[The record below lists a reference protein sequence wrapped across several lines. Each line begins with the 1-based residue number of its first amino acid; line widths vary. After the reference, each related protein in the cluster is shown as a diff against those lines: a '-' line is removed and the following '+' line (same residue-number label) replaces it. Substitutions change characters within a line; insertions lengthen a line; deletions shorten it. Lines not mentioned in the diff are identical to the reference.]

1 MDKMKNVKQ
10 AILLYGKEKSLSRRH
25 PWLFS
30 GALKT
35 VENGVQEGDVV
46 RVLSSDGE
54 FLCLGL
60 WQSGSIAVKILSFDD
75 IEINYDFILERVQK
89 AVELRRL
96 CGLFED
102 KETTIFRLVNGEGD
116 FLPSLIADYYDGLLV
131 VQFHSVGMWRLKEE
145 IVKAFRQVLQSACKA
160 VFSKS
165 SSTLPKQGGLSAK
178 DEFLFGNLPEDWFA
192 KENGLTYRIDY
203 ALGQKTGFFI
213 DQRENRRLVGEYAKG
228 RKVLNAFAYTG
239 GFSLSALKGGAKE
252 LVSLDISARAV
263 EICEKNAEMNF
274 PQNGIHR
281 GEVAD
286 VLDYLDSLEKGRFDL
301 IILDPPAFAKH
312 QRNLQ
317 QALKGY
323 RAINQKAM
331 EKIAGGGLLF
341 TFSCSQAVGKD
352 DFATMLF
359 SCAALSG
366 RKVRI
371 IKQLAAGA
379 DHPQSIF
386 HPEGC
391 YLKGTLLYV
400 E

>member
-1 MDKMKNVKQ
+1 MNVKQ
-10 AILLYGKEKSLSRRH
+10 AILLDGKEKSLSRRH

-30 GALKT
+30 GALKR
-35 VENGVQEGDVV
+35 VEKGVQEGDVV
-46 RVLSSDGE
+46 RVFSNNGD
-54 FLCLGL
+54 FLCVGL
-60 WQSGSIAVKILSFDD
+60 WQSGSIAIKILSFEDV
-75 IEINYDFILERVQK
+75 EINHGFMVERVRK

-96 CGLFED
+96 CGLFD
-102 KETTIFRLVNGEGD
+102 DGDTTIFRLVNGEGD
-116 FLPSLIADYYDGLLV
+116 FLPSLIADYYEGLV
-131 VQFHSVGMWRLKEE
+131 VLQFHSVGMWRLKEE
-145 IVKAFRQVLQSACKA
+145 IVGAFKEVLQSDCKA

-165 SSTLPKQGGLSAK
+165 SSTLPKQSGISAK
-178 DEFLFGNLPEDWFA
+178 DEFLFGSLPEDWFA

-203 ALGQKTGFFI
+203 AMGQKTGFFI

-228 RKVLNAFAYTG
+228 KRVLNAFAYTG
-239 GFSLSALKGGAKE
+239 GFSLSALKGMAKE
-252 LVSLDISARAV
+252 VVSLDISARAV

-274 PQNGIHR
+274 PQSNVHR

-286 VLDYLDSLEKGRFDL
+286 VLDYLDTLEKGRFDL

-331 EKIAGGGLLF
+331 EKIASGGLLF
-341 TFSCSQAVGKD
+341 TFSCSQAVSKD

-371 IKQLAAGA
+371 IKQLAAGC

-386 HPEGC
+386 HPEGG

>member
-1 MDKMKNVKQ
+1 MNAKQ
-10 AILLYGKEKSLSRRH
+10 AILLDGKEKSLSRRH

-30 GALKT
+30 GALKS
-35 VENGVQEGDVV
+35 VEKGVQEGDVV
-46 RVLSSDGE
+46 RVLSNKGD
-54 FLCLGL
+54 FLCVGL
-60 WQSGSIAVKILSFDD
+60 WQSGSIAIKILSFEDV
-75 IEINYDFILERVQK
+75 EINYGFMVERVRK

-96 CGLFED
+96 CGLFD
-102 KETTIFRLVNGEGD
+102 DGDTTIFRLVNGEGD
-116 FLPSLIADYYDGLLV
+116 FLPSLIADYYEGLV
-131 VQFHSVGMWRLKEE
+131 VLQFHSVGMWRLKEE
-145 IVKAFRQVLQSACKA
+145 IVGAFKEVLQSDCKA

-165 SSTLPKQGGLSAK
+165 SSTLPKQSGISAK
-178 DEFLFGNLPEDWFA
+178 DEFLFGSLPEDWFA

-203 ALGQKTGFFI
+203 AMGQKTGFFI

-228 RKVLNAFAYTG
+228 KRVLNAFAYTG
-239 GFSLSALKGGAKE
+239 GFSLSALKGMAKE
-252 LVSLDISARAV
+252 VVSLDISARAV

-274 PQNGIHR
+274 PQSNVHR

-286 VLDYLDSLEKGRFDL
+286 VLDYLETLEKGRFDL

-341 TFSCSQAVGKD
+341 TFSCSQAVSKD
-352 DFATMLF
+352 DFSTMLF

-371 IKQLAAGA
+371 IKQLAAGC

-386 HPEGC
+386 HPEGG

>member
-1 MDKMKNVKQ
+1 MNVKQ
-10 AILLYGKEKSLSRRH
+10 AILLDGKEKSLSRRH

-30 GALKT
+30 GALKS
-35 VENGVQEGDVV
+35 VEKGVQEGDVV
-46 RVLSSDGE
+46 RVFSNKGD
-54 FLCLGL
+54 FLCVGL
-60 WQSGSIAVKILSFDD
+60 WQSGSIAIKILSFEDV
-75 IEINYDFILERVQK
+75 EINYDFMVQRVRK
-89 AVELRRL
+89 AVELRCL
-96 CGLFED
+96 CGLFD
-102 KETTIFRLVNGEGD
+102 DGDTTIFRLVNGEGD
-116 FLPSLIADYYDGLLV
+116 FLPSLIADYYEGLV
-131 VQFHSVGMWRLKEE
+131 VLQFHSVGMWRLREE
-145 IVKAFRQVLQSACKA
+145 IVGAFKEVLQSDCKA

-165 SSTLPKQGGLSAK
+165 SSTLPKQSGISAK
-178 DEFLFGNLPEDWFA
+178 DEFLFGSLPEDWFA

-203 ALGQKTGFFI
+203 AMGQKTGFFI

-228 RKVLNAFAYTG
+228 KRVLNAFAYTG
-239 GFSLSALKGGAKE
+239 GFSLSALKGMAKE
-252 LVSLDISARAV
+252 VVSLDISARAV

-274 PQNGIHR
+274 PQSNVHR

-286 VLDYLDSLEKGRFDL
+286 VLDYLDTLEKGRFDL

-331 EKIAGGGLLF
+331 EKIASGGLLF
-341 TFSCSQAVGKD
+341 TFSCSQAVSKD

-371 IKQLAAGA
+371 IKQLAAGC

-386 HPEGC
+386 HPEGG

>member
-1 MDKMKNVKQ
+1 MNAKQ
-10 AILLYGKEKSLSRRH
+10 AILLDGKEKSLSRRH

-30 GALKT
+30 GALKS
-35 VENGVQEGDVV
+35 VEKGVQEGDVV
-46 RVLSSDGE
+46 RVFSNKGD
-54 FLCLGL
+54 FLCVGL
-60 WQSGSIAVKILSFDD
+60 WQSGSIAIKILSFEDV
-75 IEINYDFILERVQK
+75 EINYGFMVERVRK

-96 CGLFED
+96 CGLFD
-102 KETTIFRLVNGEGD
+102 DGDTTIFRLVNGEGD
-116 FLPSLIADYYDGLLV
+116 FLPSLIADYYEGLV
-131 VQFHSVGMWRLKEE
+131 VLQFHSVGMWRLKEE
-145 IVKAFRQVLQSACKA
+145 IVGAFKEVLQSDCKA

-165 SSTLPKQGGLSAK
+165 SSTLPKQSGISAK
-178 DEFLFGNLPEDWFA
+178 DEFLFGSLPEDWFA

-203 ALGQKTGFFI
+203 AMGQKTGFFI

-228 RKVLNAFAYTG
+228 KRVLNAFAYTG
-239 GFSLSALKGGAKE
+239 GFSLSALKGMAKE
-252 LVSLDISARAV
+252 VVSLDISARAV

-274 PQNGIHR
+274 SQSNVHR

-286 VLDYLDSLEKGRFDL
+286 VLDYLDTLEKGRFDL

-341 TFSCSQAVGKD
+341 TFSCSQAVSKD
-352 DFATMLF
+352 DFSTMLF

-371 IKQLAAGA
+371 IKQLAAGC

-386 HPEGC
+386 HPEGG

>member
-1 MDKMKNVKQ
+1 MNVKQ
-10 AILLYGKEKSLSRRH
+10 AILLDGKEKSLSRRH

-30 GALKT
+30 GALKS
-35 VENGVQEGDVV
+35 VEKGVQEGDMV
-46 RVLSSDGE
+46 RVLSNKGD
-54 FLCLGL
+54 FLCVGL
-60 WQSGSIAVKILSFDD
+60 WQSGSIAIKILSFEDV
-75 IEINYDFILERVQK
+75 EVNYGFMVERVRK

-96 CGLFED
+96 CGLFD
-102 KETTIFRLVNGEGD
+102 DGDTTIFRLVNGEGD
-116 FLPSLIADYYDGLLV
+116 FLPSLIADYYEGLV
-131 VQFHSVGMWRLKEE
+131 VLQFHSVGMWRLKEE
-145 IVKAFRQVLQSACKA
+145 IVGAFKEVLQSDCKA

-165 SSTLPKQGGLSAK
+165 SSTLPKQSGISAK
-178 DEFLFGNLPEDWFA
+178 DEFLFGSLPEDWFA

-203 ALGQKTGFFI
+203 AMGQKTGFFI

-228 RKVLNAFAYTG
+228 KRVLNAFAYTG
-239 GFSLSALKGGAKE
+239 GFSLSALKGMAKE
-252 LVSLDISARAV
+252 VVSLDISARAV

-274 PQNGIHR
+274 PQSNVHR

-286 VLDYLDSLEKGRFDL
+286 VLDYLDTLEKGRFDL

-331 EKIAGGGLLF
+331 EKIASGGLLF
-341 TFSCSQAVGKD
+341 TFSCSQAVSKD

-366 RKVRI
+366 RKVHI
-371 IKQLAAGA
+371 IKQLAAGC

-386 HPEGC
+386 HPEGG

>member
-1 MDKMKNVKQ
+1 MDNMNAKQ
-10 AILLYGKEKSLSRRH
+10 AILLDGKEKSLSRRH

-30 GALKT
+30 GALKS
-35 VENGVQEGDVV
+35 VEKGVQEGDVV
-46 RVLSSDGE
+46 RVLSNKGD
-54 FLCLGL
+54 FLCVGL
-60 WQSGSIAVKILSFDD
+60 WQSGSIAIKILSFEDV
-75 IEINYDFILERVQK
+75 EINYGFMVERVRK

-96 CGLFED
+96 CGLFD
-102 KETTIFRLVNGEGD
+102 DGDTTIFRLVNGEGD
-116 FLPSLIADYYDGLLV
+116 FLPSLIADYYEGLV
-131 VQFHSVGMWRLKEE
+131 VLQFHSVGMWRLREE
-145 IVKAFRQVLQSACKA
+145 IVGAFKEVLQSDCKA

-165 SSTLPKQGGLSAK
+165 SSTLPKQSGISAK
-178 DEFLFGNLPEDWFA
+178 DEFLFGSLPEDWFA

-203 ALGQKTGFFI
+203 AMGQKTGFFI

-228 RKVLNAFAYTG
+228 KRVLNAFAYTG
-239 GFSLSALKGGAKE
+239 GFSLSALKGMAKE
-252 LVSLDISARAV
+252 VVSLDISARAV

-274 PQNGIHR
+274 PQSNVHR

-286 VLDYLDSLEKGRFDL
+286 VLDYLETLEKGRFDL

-331 EKIAGGGLLF
+331 EKIASGGLLF
-341 TFSCSQAVGKD
+341 TFSCSQAVSKD
-352 DFATMLF
+352 DFSTMLF

-371 IKQLAAGA
+371 IKQLAAGC

-386 HPEGC
+386 HPEGG

>member
-1 MDKMKNVKQ
+1 MNAKQ
-10 AILLYGKEKSLSRRH
+10 AILLDGKEKSLSRRH

-30 GALKT
+30 GALKS
-35 VENGVQEGDVV
+35 VEKGVQEGDVV
-46 RVLSSDGE
+46 RVLSNKGD
-54 FLCLGL
+54 FLCVGL
-60 WQSGSIAVKILSFDD
+60 WQSGSIAIKILSFEDV
-75 IEINYDFILERVQK
+75 EINYGFMVERVRK

-96 CGLFED
+96 CGLFD
-102 KETTIFRLVNGEGD
+102 DGDTTIFRLVNGEGD
-116 FLPSLIADYYDGLLV
+116 FLPSLIADYYEGLV
-131 VQFHSVGMWRLKEE
+131 VLQFHSVGMWRLKEE
-145 IVKAFRQVLQSACKA
+145 IVGAFKEVLQSDCKA

-165 SSTLPKQGGLSAK
+165 SSTLPKQSGISAK
-178 DEFLFGNLPEDWFA
+178 DEFLFGSLPEDWFA

-203 ALGQKTGFFI
+203 AMGQKTGFFI

-228 RKVLNAFAYTG
+228 KRVLNAFAYTG
-239 GFSLSALKGGAKE
+239 GFSLSALKGMAKE
-252 LVSLDISARAV
+252 VVSLDISARAV
-263 EICEKNAEMNF
+263 EICKKNAEMNF
-274 PQNGIHR
+274 PQSNVHR

-286 VLDYLDSLEKGRFDL
+286 VLDYLETLEKGRFDL

-341 TFSCSQAVGKD
+341 TFSCSQAVSKD

-371 IKQLAAGA
+371 IKQLAAGC

-386 HPEGC
+386 HPEGG

>member
-1 MDKMKNVKQ
+1 MNAKQ
-10 AILLYGKEKSLSRRH
+10 AILLDGKEKSLSRRH

-30 GALKT
+30 GALKS
-35 VENGVQEGDVV
+35 VEKGVQEGDVV
-46 RVLSSDGE
+46 RVFSNKGD
-54 FLCLGL
+54 FLCVGL
-60 WQSGSIAVKILSFDD
+60 WQSGSIAIKILSFEDV
-75 IEINYDFILERVQK
+75 EINYGFMVERVRK

-96 CGLFED
+96 CGLFD
-102 KETTIFRLVNGEGD
+102 DGDTTIFRLVNGEGD
-116 FLPSLIADYYDGLLV
+116 FLPSLIADYYEGLV
-131 VQFHSVGMWRLKEE
+131 VLQFHSVGMWRLKEE
-145 IVKAFRQVLQSACKA
+145 IVGTFKEVLQSDCKA

-165 SSTLPKQGGLSAK
+165 SSTLSKQSGISAK
-178 DEFLFGNLPEDWFA
+178 DEFLFGSLPEDWFA

-203 ALGQKTGFFI
+203 AMGQKTGFFI

-228 RKVLNAFAYTG
+228 KRVLNAFAYTG
-239 GFSLSALKGGAKE
+239 GFSLSAIKGMAKE
-252 LVSLDISARAV
+252 VVSLDISARAV

-274 PQNGIHR
+274 PQSNVHR

-286 VLDYLDSLEKGRFDL
+286 VLDYLETLEKGRFDL

-331 EKIAGGGLLF
+331 EKIASGGLLF
-341 TFSCSQAVGKD
+341 TFSCSQAVSKD

-371 IKQLAAGA
+371 IKQLAAGC

-386 HPEGC
+386 HPEGG

>member
-1 MDKMKNVKQ
+1 MDKMNVKQ
-10 AILLYGKEKSLSRRH
+10 AILLDGKEKSLSRRH

-30 GALKT
+30 GALKS
-35 VENGVQEGDVV
+35 VEKGVQEGDVV
-46 RVLSSDGE
+46 RVFSNKGD
-54 FLCLGL
+54 FLCVGL
-60 WQSGSIAVKILSFDD
+60 WQSGSIAIKILSFEDL
-75 IEINYDFILERVQK
+75 EINYGFMVERVRK

-96 CGLFED
+96 CGLFD
-102 KETTIFRLVNGEGD
+102 DGDTTIFRLVNGEGD
-116 FLPSLIADYYDGLLV
+116 FLPSLIADYYEGLV
-131 VQFHSVGMWRLKEE
+131 VLQFHSVGMWRLKEE
-145 IVKAFRQVLQSACKA
+145 IVGAFKEVLQSDCKA

-165 SSTLPKQGGLSAK
+165 SSTLPKQSGISAK
-178 DEFLFGNLPEDWFA
+178 DEFLFGSLPEDWFA

-203 ALGQKTGFFI
+203 AMGQKTGFFI

-228 RKVLNAFAYTG
+228 KRVLNAFAYTG
-239 GFSLSALKGGAKE
+239 GFSLSALKGMAKE
-252 LVSLDISARAV
+252 VVSLDISARAV

-274 PQNGIHR
+274 PQSNVHR

-286 VLDYLDSLEKGRFDL
+286 VLDYLDTLEKGRFDL

-331 EKIAGGGLLF
+331 EKIASGGLLF
-341 TFSCSQAVGKD
+341 TFSCSQAVSKD

-371 IKQLAAGA
+371 IKQLAAGC

-386 HPEGC
+386 HPEGG

>member
-1 MDKMKNVKQ
+1 MNVKQ
-10 AILLYGKEKSLSRRH
+10 AILLDGKEKSLSRRH

-30 GALKT
+30 GALKS
-35 VENGVQEGDVV
+35 VEKGVQEGDMV
-46 RVLSSDGE
+46 RVFSNKGD
-54 FLCLGL
+54 FLCVGL
-60 WQSGSIAVKILSFDD
+60 WQSGSIAIKILSFEDV
-75 IEINYDFILERVQK
+75 EVNYGFMVERVRK
-89 AVELRRL
+89 AVELRHL
-96 CGLFED
+96 CGLFD
-102 KETTIFRLVNGEGD
+102 DGDTTIFRLVNGEGD
-116 FLPSLIADYYDGLLV
+116 FLPSLIADYYEGLV
-131 VQFHSVGMWRLKEE
+131 VLQFHSVGMWRLREE
-145 IVKAFRQVLQSACKA
+145 IVGAFKEVLQSDCKA

-165 SSTLPKQGGLSAK
+165 SSTLPKQSGISAK
-178 DEFLFGNLPEDWFA
+178 DEFLFGSLPEDWFA

-203 ALGQKTGFFI
+203 AMGQKTGFFI

-228 RKVLNAFAYTG
+228 KRVLNAFAYTG
-239 GFSLSALKGGAKE
+239 GFSLSALKGMAKE
-252 LVSLDISARAV
+252 VVSLDISARAV

-274 PQNGIHR
+274 PQSNVHR

-286 VLDYLDSLEKGRFDL
+286 VLDYLDTLEKGRFDL

-341 TFSCSQAVGKD
+341 TFSCSQAVSKD

-371 IKQLAAGA
+371 IKQLAAGC

-386 HPEGC
+386 HPEGG

>member
-1 MDKMKNVKQ
+1 MNVKQ
-10 AILLYGKEKSLSRRH
+10 AILLDGKEKSLSRRH

-30 GALKT
+30 GALKS
-35 VENGVQEGDVV
+35 VEKGVQEGDMV
-46 RVLSSDGE
+46 RVFSNKGD
-54 FLCLGL
+54 FLCVGL
-60 WQSGSIAVKILSFDD
+60 WQSGSIAIKILSFEDV
-75 IEINYDFILERVQK
+75 EVNYGFMVERVRK

-96 CGLFED
+96 CGLFD
-102 KETTIFRLVNGEGD
+102 DGDTTIFRLVNGEGD
-116 FLPSLIADYYDGLLV
+116 FLPSLIADYYEELV
-131 VQFHSVGMWRLKEE
+131 VLQFHSVGMWRLKEE
-145 IVKAFRQVLQSACKA
+145 IVGAFKEVLQSDCKA

-165 SSTLPKQGGLSAK
+165 SSTLPKQSGISAK
-178 DEFLFGNLPEDWFA
+178 DEFLFGSLPEDWFA

-203 ALGQKTGFFI
+203 AMGQKTGFFI

-228 RKVLNAFAYTG
+228 KRVLNAFAYTG
-239 GFSLSALKGGAKE
+239 GFSLSALKGMAKE
-252 LVSLDISARAV
+252 VVSLDISARAV

-274 PQNGIHR
+274 PQSNVHR

-286 VLDYLDSLEKGRFDL
+286 VLGYLETLEKGRFDL

-331 EKIAGGGLLF
+331 EKIASGGLLF
-341 TFSCSQAVGKD
+341 TFSCSQAVSKD

-371 IKQLAAGA
+371 IKQLAAGC

-386 HPEGC
+386 HPEGG

>member
-1 MDKMKNVKQ
+1 MDKMNVKQ
-10 AILLYGKEKSLSRRH
+10 AILLDGKEKSLSRRH

-30 GALKT
+30 GALKS
-35 VENGVQEGDVV
+35 VEKGVQEGDVV
-46 RVLSSDGE
+46 RVFSNKGD
-54 FLCLGL
+54 FLCVGL
-60 WQSGSIAVKILSFDD
+60 WQSGSIAIKILSFEDV
-75 IEINYDFILERVQK
+75 EINYGFMVERVRK

-96 CGLFED
+96 CGLFD
-102 KETTIFRLVNGEGD
+102 DGDTTIFRLVNGEGD
-116 FLPSLIADYYDGLLV
+116 FLPSLIADYYEGLV
-131 VQFHSVGMWRLKEE
+131 VLQFHSVGMWRLREE
-145 IVKAFRQVLQSACKA
+145 IVGAFKEVLQSDCKA

-165 SSTLPKQGGLSAK
+165 SSTLPKQSGISAK
-178 DEFLFGNLPEDWFA
+178 DEFLFGSLPEDWFA

-203 ALGQKTGFFI
+203 AMGQKTGFFI

-228 RKVLNAFAYTG
+228 KRVLNAFAYTG
-239 GFSLSALKGGAKE
+239 GFSLSALKGMAKE
-252 LVSLDISARAV
+252 VVSLDISARAV

-274 PQNGIHR
+274 PQSNVHR

-286 VLDYLDSLEKGRFDL
+286 VLDYLDTLEKGRFDL

-331 EKIAGGGLLF
+331 EKIASGGLLF
-341 TFSCSQAVGKD
+341 TFSCSQAVSKD

-371 IKQLAAGA
+371 IKQLAAGC

-386 HPEGC
+386 HPEGG

>member
-1 MDKMKNVKQ
+1 MNVKQ
-10 AILLYGKEKSLSRRH
+10 AILLDGKEKSLSRRH

-30 GALKT
+30 GALKS
-35 VENGVQEGDVV
+35 VEKGVQEGDVV
-46 RVLSSDGE
+46 RVFSNKGD
-54 FLCLGL
+54 FLCVGL
-60 WQSGSIAVKILSFDD
+60 WQSGSIAIKILSFEDV
-75 IEINYDFILERVQK
+75 EVNYGFMVERVRK

-96 CGLFED
+96 CGLFD
-102 KETTIFRLVNGEGD
+102 DGDTTIFRLVNGEGD
-116 FLPSLIADYYDGLLV
+116 FLPSLIADFYEGLV
-131 VQFHSVGMWRLKEE
+131 VLQFHSVGMWRLREE
-145 IVKAFRQVLQSACKA
+145 IVGAFKEVLQSDCKA

-165 SSTLPKQGGLSAK
+165 SSTLPKQSGISAK
-178 DEFLFGNLPEDWFA
+178 DEFLFCSLPEDWFA

-203 ALGQKTGFFI
+203 AMGQKTGFFI

-228 RKVLNAFAYTG
+228 KRVLNAFAYTG
-239 GFSLSALKGGAKE
+239 GFSLSALKGMAKE
-252 LVSLDISARAV
+252 VVSLDISARAV

-274 PQNGIHR
+274 PQSNVHR

-286 VLDYLDSLEKGRFDL
+286 VLDYLDTLEKGRFDL

-341 TFSCSQAVGKD
+341 TFSCSQAVSKD

-371 IKQLAAGA
+371 IKQLAAGC

-386 HPEGC
+386 HPEGD

>member
-1 MDKMKNVKQ
+1 MNAKQ
-10 AILLYGKEKSLSRRH
+10 AILLDGKEKSLSRRH

-30 GALKT
+30 GALKS
-35 VENGVQEGDVV
+35 VEKGVQEGDVV
-46 RVLSSDGE
+46 RVLSNKGD
-54 FLCLGL
+54 FLCVGL
-60 WQSGSIAVKILSFDD
+60 WQSGSIAIKILSFEDV
-75 IEINYDFILERVQK
+75 EINYGFMVERVRK

-96 CGLFED
+96 CRLFD
-102 KETTIFRLVNGEGD
+102 DGDTTIFRLVNGEGD
-116 FLPSLIADYYDGLLV
+116 FLPSLIADYYEGLV
-131 VQFHSVGMWRLKEE
+131 VLQFHSVGMWRLKEE
-145 IVKAFRQVLQSACKA
+145 IVGAFKEVLQSDCKA

-165 SSTLPKQGGLSAK
+165 SSTLPKQSGISAK
-178 DEFLFGNLPEDWFA
+178 DEFLFGSLPEDWFA

-203 ALGQKTGFFI
+203 AMGQKTGFFI

-228 RKVLNAFAYTG
+228 KRVLNAFAYTG
-239 GFSLSALKGGAKE
+239 GFSLSALKGMAKE
-252 LVSLDISARAV
+252 VVSLDISARAV

-274 PQNGIHR
+274 PQSNVHR

-286 VLDYLDSLEKGRFDL
+286 VLDYLETLEKGRFDL

-331 EKIAGGGLLF
+331 EKIASGGLLF
-341 TFSCSQAVGKD
+341 TFSCSQAVSKD

-371 IKQLAAGA
+371 IKQLAAGC

-386 HPEGC
+386 HPEGG

>member
-1 MDKMKNVKQ
+1 MNAKQ
-10 AILLYGKEKSLSRRH
+10 AILLDGKEKSLSRRH

-30 GALKT
+30 GALKS
-35 VENGVQEGDVV
+35 VEKGVQEGDVV
-46 RVLSSDGE
+46 RVLSNKGD
-54 FLCLGL
+54 FLCVGL
-60 WQSGSIAVKILSFDD
+60 WQSGSIAIKILSFEDV
-75 IEINYDFILERVQK
+75 EINYGFMVERVRK
-89 AVELRRL
+89 AAELRRL
-96 CGLFED
+96 CGLFD
-102 KETTIFRLVNGEGD
+102 DGDTTIFRLVNGEGD
-116 FLPSLIADYYDGLLV
+116 FLPSLIADYYEGLV
-131 VQFHSVGMWRLKEE
+131 VLQFHSVGMWRLKEE
-145 IVKAFRQVLQSACKA
+145 IVGAFKEVLQSDCKA

-165 SSTLPKQGGLSAK
+165 SSTLPKQSGISAK
-178 DEFLFGNLPEDWFA
+178 DEFLFGSLPEDWFA

-203 ALGQKTGFFI
+203 AMGQKTGFFI

-228 RKVLNAFAYTG
+228 KRVLNAFAYTG
-239 GFSLSALKGGAKE
+239 GFSLSALKGMAKE
-252 LVSLDISARAV
+252 VVSLDISARAV

-274 PQNGIHR
+274 PQSNVHR

-286 VLDYLDSLEKGRFDL
+286 VLDYLDTLEKGRFDL

-331 EKIAGGGLLF
+331 EKIASGGLLF
-341 TFSCSQAVGKD
+341 TFSCSQAVSKD

-371 IKQLAAGA
+371 IKQLAAGC

-386 HPEGC
+386 HPEGG

>member
-1 MDKMKNVKQ
+1 MNVKQ
-10 AILLYGKEKSLSRRH
+10 AILLDGKEKSLSRRH

-30 GALKT
+30 GALKS
-35 VENGVQEGDVV
+35 VEKGVQEGDVV
-46 RVLSSDGE
+46 RVFSNKGD
-54 FLCLGL
+54 FLCVGL
-60 WQSGSIAVKILSFDD
+60 WQSGSIAIKILSFEDL
-75 IEINYDFILERVQK
+75 EINYGFMVERVRK

-96 CGLFED
+96 CGLFD
-102 KETTIFRLVNGEGD
+102 DGDTTIFRLVNGEGD
-116 FLPSLIADYYDGLLV
+116 FLPSLIADYYEGLV
-131 VQFHSVGMWRLKEE
+131 VLQFHSVGMWRLKEE
-145 IVKAFRQVLQSACKA
+145 IVGAFKEVLQSDCKA

-165 SSTLPKQGGLSAK
+165 SSTLPKQSGISAK
-178 DEFLFGNLPEDWFA
+178 DEFLFGSLPEDWFA

-203 ALGQKTGFFI
+203 AMGQKTGFFI

-228 RKVLNAFAYTG
+228 KRVLNAFAYTG
-239 GFSLSALKGGAKE
+239 GFSLSALKGMAKE
-252 LVSLDISARAV
+252 VVSLDISARAV

-274 PQNGIHR
+274 PQSNVHR

-286 VLDYLDSLEKGRFDL
+286 VLDYLDTLEKGRFDL

-331 EKIAGGGLLF
+331 EKIASGGLLF
-341 TFSCSQAVGKD
+341 TFSCSQAVSKD

-371 IKQLAAGA
+371 IKQLAAGC

-386 HPEGC
+386 HPEGG

>member
-1 MDKMKNVKQ
+1 MNVKQ
-10 AILLYGKEKSLSRRH
+10 AILLDGKEKSLSRRH

-30 GALKT
+30 GALKS
-35 VENGVQEGDVV
+35 VEKGVQEGDMV
-46 RVLSSDGE
+46 RVFSNKGD
-54 FLCLGL
+54 FLCVGL
-60 WQSGSIAVKILSFDD
+60 WQSGSIAIKILSFEDV
-75 IEINYDFILERVQK
+75 EINYGFMVQRVRK
-89 AVELRRL
+89 AMELRCL
-96 CGLFED
+96 CGLFD
-102 KETTIFRLVNGEGD
+102 DGDTTIFRLVNGEGD
-116 FLPSLIADYYDGLLV
+116 FLPSLIADYYEGLV
-131 VQFHSVGMWRLKEE
+131 VLQFHSVGMWRLREE
-145 IVKAFRQVLQSACKA
+145 IVGAFKEVLQSDCKA

-165 SSTLPKQGGLSAK
+165 SSTLPKQSGISAK
-178 DEFLFGNLPEDWFA
+178 DEFLFGSLPEDWFA

-203 ALGQKTGFFI
+203 AMGQKTGFFI

-228 RKVLNAFAYTG
+228 KRVLNAFAYTG
-239 GFSLSALKGGAKE
+239 GFSLSALKGMAKE
-252 LVSLDISARAV
+252 VVSLDISARAV

-274 PQNGIHR
+274 PQSNVHR

-286 VLDYLDSLEKGRFDL
+286 VLDYLDTLEKGRFDL

-331 EKIAGGGLLF
+331 EKIASGGLLF
-341 TFSCSQAVGKD
+341 TFSCSQAVSKD

-371 IKQLAAGA
+371 IKQLAAGC

-386 HPEGC
+386 HPEGG

>member
-1 MDKMKNVKQ
+1 MNVKQ
-10 AILLYGKEKSLSRRH
+10 AILLDGKEKSLSRRH

-30 GALKT
+30 GALKS
-35 VENGVQEGDVV
+35 VEKGVQEGDMVKV
-46 RVLSSDGE
+46 FSNKGD
-54 FLCLGL
+54 FLCVGL
-60 WQSGSIAVKILSFDD
+60 WQSGSIAIKILSFEDV
-75 IEINYDFILERVQK
+75 EVNYGFMVERVRK

-96 CGLFED
+96 CGLFD
-102 KETTIFRLVNGEGD
+102 DGDTTIFRLVNGEGD
-116 FLPSLIADYYDGLLV
+116 FLPSLIADYYEGLV
-131 VQFHSVGMWRLKEE
+131 VLQFHSVGMWRLREE
-145 IVKAFRQVLQSACKA
+145 IVGAFKEVLQSDCKA

-165 SSTLPKQGGLSAK
+165 SSTLPKQSGISAK
-178 DEFLFGNLPEDWFA
+178 DEFLFGSLPEDWFA

-203 ALGQKTGFFI
+203 AMGQKTGFFI

-228 RKVLNAFAYTG
+228 KRVLNAFAYTG
-239 GFSLSALKGGAKE
+239 GFSLSALKGMAKE
-252 LVSLDISARAV
+252 VVSLDISARAV

-274 PQNGIHR
+274 PQSNVHR

-286 VLDYLDSLEKGRFDL
+286 VLDYLDTLEKGRFDL

-331 EKIAGGGLLF
+331 EKIASGGLLF
-341 TFSCSQAVGKD
+341 TFSCSQAVSKD

-371 IKQLAAGA
+371 IKQLAAGC

-386 HPEGC
+386 HPEGG

>member
-1 MDKMKNVKQ
+1 MNVKQ
-10 AILLYGKEKSLSRRH
+10 AILLDGKEKSLTRRH

-30 GALKT
+30 GALKS
-35 VENGVQEGDVV
+35 VEKGVQEGDMV
-46 RVLSSDGE
+46 RVFSNKGD
-54 FLCLGL
+54 FLCVGL
-60 WQSGSIAVKILSFDD
+60 WQSGSIAIKILSFEDV
-75 IEINYDFILERVQK
+75 EVNYGFMVERVRK

-96 CGLFED
+96 CGLFD
-102 KETTIFRLVNGEGD
+102 DGDTTIFRLVNGEGD
-116 FLPSLIADYYDGLLV
+116 FLPSLIADYYEELV
-131 VQFHSVGMWRLKEE
+131 VLQFHSVGMWRLKEE
-145 IVKAFRQVLQSACKA
+145 IVGAFKEVLQSDCKA

-165 SSTLPKQGGLSAK
+165 SSTLPKQSGISAK
-178 DEFLFGNLPEDWFA
+178 DEFLFGSLPEDWFA

-203 ALGQKTGFFI
+203 AMGQKTGFFI

-228 RKVLNAFAYTG
+228 KRVLNAFAYTG
-239 GFSLSALKGGAKE
+239 GFSLSALKGMAKE
-252 LVSLDISARAV
+252 VVSLDISARAV

-274 PQNGIHR
+274 PQSNVHR

-286 VLDYLDSLEKGRFDL
+286 VLGYLETLEKGRFDL

-331 EKIAGGGLLF
+331 EKIASGGLLF
-341 TFSCSQAVGKD
+341 TFSCSQAVSKD

-371 IKQLAAGA
+371 IKQLAAGC

-386 HPEGC
+386 HPEGG

>member
-1 MDKMKNVKQ
+1 MNVKQ
-10 AILLYGKEKSLSRRH
+10 AILLDGKEKSLSRRH

-30 GALKT
+30 GALKR
-35 VENGVQEGDVV
+35 VEKGVQEGDVV
-46 RVLSSDGE
+46 RVVSNKGD
-54 FLCLGL
+54 FLCVGL
-60 WQSGSIAVKILSFDD
+60 WQSGSIAIKILSFEDV
-75 IEINYDFILERVQK
+75 EINYGFMVERVRK

-96 CGLFED
+96 CGLFD
-102 KETTIFRLVNGEGD
+102 DGDTTIFRLVNGEGD
-116 FLPSLIADYYDGLLV
+116 FLPSLIADYYEGLV
-131 VQFHSVGMWRLKEE
+131 VLQFHSVGMWRLKEE
-145 IVKAFRQVLQSACKA
+145 IVGAFKEVLQSDCKA

-165 SSTLPKQGGLSAK
+165 SSTLPKQSGISAK
-178 DEFLFGNLPEDWFA
+178 DEFLFGSLPEDWFA

-203 ALGQKTGFFI
+203 AMGQKTGFFI

-228 RKVLNAFAYTG
+228 KRVLNAFAYTG
-239 GFSLSALKGGAKE
+239 GFSLSALKGMAKE
-252 LVSLDISARAV
+252 VVSLDISARAV

-274 PQNGIHR
+274 PQSNVHR

-286 VLDYLDSLEKGRFDL
+286 VLDYLDTLEKGRFDL

-331 EKIAGGGLLF
+331 EKIASGGLLF
-341 TFSCSQAVGKD
+341 TFSCSQAVSKD

-366 RKVRI
+366 RNVRI
-371 IKQLAAGA
+371 IKQLAAGC

-386 HPEGC
+386 HPEGS

>member
-1 MDKMKNVKQ
+1 MNVKQ
-10 AILLYGKEKSLSRRH
+10 AILLDGKEKSLSRRH

-30 GALKT
+30 GALKS
-35 VENGVQEGDVV
+35 VEKGVQEGDMV
-46 RVLSSDGE
+46 RVFSNKGD
-54 FLCLGL
+54 FLCVGL
-60 WQSGSIAVKILSFDD
+60 WQSGSIAIKILSFEDV
-75 IEINYDFILERVQK
+75 EVNYGFMVERVRK
-89 AVELRRL
+89 AVELRHL
-96 CGLFED
+96 CGLFD
-102 KETTIFRLVNGEGD
+102 DGDTTIFRLVNGEGD
-116 FLPSLIADYYDGLLV
+116 FLPSLIADYYEGLV
-131 VQFHSVGMWRLKEE
+131 VLQFHSVGMWRLKEE
-145 IVKAFRQVLQSACKA
+145 IVGAFKEVLQSDCKA

-165 SSTLPKQGGLSAK
+165 SSTLPKQSGISAK
-178 DEFLFGNLPEDWFA
+178 DEFLFGSLPEDWFA

-203 ALGQKTGFFI
+203 AMGQKTGFFI

-228 RKVLNAFAYTG
+228 KRVLNAFAYTG
-239 GFSLSALKGGAKE
+239 GFSLSALKGMAKE
-252 LVSLDISARAV
+252 VVSLDISARAV

-274 PQNGIHR
+274 PQSNVHR

-286 VLDYLDSLEKGRFDL
+286 VLGYLETLEKGRFDL

-331 EKIAGGGLLF
+331 EKIASGGLLF
-341 TFSCSQAVGKD
+341 TFSCSQAVSKD

-371 IKQLAAGA
+371 IKQLAAGC

-386 HPEGC
+386 HPEGG

>member
-1 MDKMKNVKQ
+1 MNAKQ
-10 AILLYGKEKSLSRRH
+10 AILLNGKEKSLSRRH

-30 GALKT
+30 GALKS
-35 VENGVQEGDVV
+35 VEKGVQEGDVV
-46 RVLSSDGE
+46 RVLSNKGD
-54 FLCLGL
+54 FLCVGL
-60 WQSGSIAVKILSFDD
+60 WQSGSIAIKILSFEDV
-75 IEINYDFILERVQK
+75 EINYGFMVERVRK
-89 AVELRRL
+89 AMELRRL
-96 CGLFED
+96 CGLFD
-102 KETTIFRLVNGEGD
+102 DGDTTIFRLVNGEGD
-116 FLPSLIADYYDGLLV
+116 FLPSLIADYYEGLV
-131 VQFHSVGMWRLKEE
+131 VLQFHSVGMWRLKEE
-145 IVKAFRQVLQSACKA
+145 IVGAFKEVLQSDCKA

-165 SSTLPKQGGLSAK
+165 SSTLPKQSGISAK
-178 DEFLFGNLPEDWFA
+178 DEFLFGSLPEDWFA

-203 ALGQKTGFFI
+203 AMGQKTGFFI

-228 RKVLNAFAYTG
+228 KRVLNAFAYTG
-239 GFSLSALKGGAKE
+239 GFSLSALKGMAKE
-252 LVSLDISARAV
+252 VVSLDISARAV

-274 PQNGIHR
+274 PQSNVHR

-286 VLDYLDSLEKGRFDL
+286 VLDYLETLEKGRFDL

-341 TFSCSQAVGKD
+341 TFSCSQAVSKD
-352 DFATMLF
+352 DFSTMLF

-371 IKQLAAGA
+371 IKQLAAGC

-386 HPEGC
+386 HPEGG

>member
-1 MDKMKNVKQ
+1 MNAKQ
-10 AILLYGKEKSLSRRH
+10 AILLDGKEKSLSRRH

-30 GALKT
+30 GALKS
-35 VENGVQEGDVV
+35 VEKGVQEGDVV
-46 RVLSSDGE
+46 RVFSNKDD
-54 FLCLGL
+54 FLCVGL
-60 WQSGSIAVKILSFDD
+60 WQSGSIAIKILSFEDV
-75 IEINYDFILERVQK
+75 EINYGFMVERVRK
-89 AVELRRL
+89 AMELRRL
-96 CGLFED
+96 CGLFD
-102 KETTIFRLVNGEGD
+102 DGDTTIFRLVNGEGD
-116 FLPSLIADYYDGLLV
+116 FLPSLIADFYEGLV
-131 VQFHSVGMWRLKEE
+131 VLQFHSVGMWRLREE
-145 IVKAFRQVLQSACKA
+145 IVGAFKEVLQSDCKA

-165 SSTLPKQGGLSAK
+165 SSTLPKQSGISAK
-178 DEFLFGNLPEDWFA
+178 DEFLFGSLPEDWFA

-203 ALGQKTGFFI
+203 AMGQKTGFFI

-228 RKVLNAFAYTG
+228 KRVLNAFAYTG
-239 GFSLSALKGGAKE
+239 GFSLSALKGMAKE
-252 LVSLDISARAV
+252 VVSLDISARAV

-274 PQNGIHR
+274 PQSNVHR

-286 VLDYLDSLEKGRFDL
+286 VLDYLETLEKGRFDL

-341 TFSCSQAVGKD
+341 TFSCSQAVSKD
-352 DFATMLF
+352 DFSTMLF

-371 IKQLAAGA
+371 IKQLAAGC

-386 HPEGC
+386 HPEGG

>member
-1 MDKMKNVKQ
+1 MNVKQ
-10 AILLYGKEKSLSRRH
+10 AILLDGKEKSLSRRH

-30 GALKT
+30 GALKS
-35 VENGVQEGDVV
+35 VEKGVQEGDMV
-46 RVLSSDGE
+46 RVFSNKGD
-54 FLCLGL
+54 FLCVGL
-60 WQSGSIAVKILSFDD
+60 WQSGSIAIKILSFEDV
-75 IEINYDFILERVQK
+75 EVNYGFMVERVRK

-96 CGLFED
+96 CGLFD
-102 KETTIFRLVNGEGD
+102 DGDTTIFRLVNGEGD
-116 FLPSLIADYYDGLLV
+116 FLPSLIADYYEGLV
-131 VQFHSVGMWRLKEE
+131 VLQFHSVGMWRLKEE
-145 IVKAFRQVLQSACKA
+145 IVGAFKEVLQSDCKA

-165 SSTLPKQGGLSAK
+165 SSTLPKQSGISAK
-178 DEFLFGNLPEDWFA
+178 DEFLFGSLPEDWFA

-203 ALGQKTGFFI
+203 AMGQKTGFFI
-213 DQRENRRLVGEYAKG
+213 DQRENRRLVGGYAKG
-228 RKVLNAFAYTG
+228 KRVLNAFAYTG
-239 GFSLSALKGGAKE
+239 GFSLSALKGMAKE
-252 LVSLDISARAV
+252 VVSLDISARAV

-274 PQNGIHR
+274 PQSNVHR

-286 VLDYLDSLEKGRFDL
+286 VLDYLDTLEKGRFDL

-341 TFSCSQAVGKD
+341 TFSCSQAVSKD

-371 IKQLAAGA
+371 IKQLAAGC

-386 HPEGC
+386 HPEGG

>member
-1 MDKMKNVKQ
+1 MNAKQ
-10 AILLYGKEKSLSRRH
+10 AILLDGKEKSLSRRH

-30 GALKT
+30 GALKS
-35 VENGVQEGDVV
+35 VEKGVQEGDVV
-46 RVLSSDGE
+46 RVLSNKGD
-54 FLCLGL
+54 FLCVGL
-60 WQSGSIAVKILSFDD
+60 WQSGSIAIKILSFEDV
-75 IEINYDFILERVQK
+75 EINYGFMVERVRK
-89 AVELRRL
+89 AMELRRL
-96 CGLFED
+96 CGLFD
-102 KETTIFRLVNGEGD
+102 DGDTTIFRLVNGEGD
-116 FLPSLIADYYDGLLV
+116 FLPSLIADYYEGLV
-131 VQFHSVGMWRLKEE
+131 VLQFHSVGMWRLKEE
-145 IVKAFRQVLQSACKA
+145 IVGAFKEVLQSDCKA

-165 SSTLPKQGGLSAK
+165 SSTLPKQSGISAK
-178 DEFLFGNLPEDWFA
+178 DEFLFGSLPEDWFA
-192 KENGLTYRIDY
+192 KENSLTYRIDY
-203 ALGQKTGFFI
+203 AMGQKTGFFI

-228 RKVLNAFAYTG
+228 KRVLNAFAYTG
-239 GFSLSALKGGAKE
+239 GFSLSALKGMAKE
-252 LVSLDISARAV
+252 VVSLDISARAV

-274 PQNGIHR
+274 SQSNVHR

-286 VLDYLDSLEKGRFDL
+286 VLDYLDTLEKGRFDL

-341 TFSCSQAVGKD
+341 TFSCSQAVSKD
-352 DFATMLF
+352 DFSTMLF

-371 IKQLAAGA
+371 IKQLAAGC

-386 HPEGC
+386 HPEGG

>member
-1 MDKMKNVKQ
+1 MNVKQ
-10 AILLYGKEKSLSRRH
+10 AILLDGKEKSLSRRH

-30 GALKT
+30 GALKS
-35 VENGVQEGDVV
+35 VEKGVQEGDMV
-46 RVLSSDGE
+46 RVFSNKGD
-54 FLCLGL
+54 FLCVGL
-60 WQSGSIAVKILSFDD
+60 WQSGSIAIKILSFEDV
-75 IEINYDFILERVQK
+75 EVNYGFMVERVRK

-96 CGLFED
+96 CGLFD
-102 KETTIFRLVNGEGD
+102 DGDTTIFRLVNGEGD
-116 FLPSLIADYYDGLLV
+116 FLPSLIADYYEGLV
-131 VQFHSVGMWRLKEE
+131 VLQFHSVGMWRLREE
-145 IVKAFRQVLQSACKA
+145 IVGAFKEVLQSDCKA

-165 SSTLPKQGGLSAK
+165 SSTLPKQSGISTK
-178 DEFLFGNLPEDWFA
+178 DEFLFGSLPEDWFA

-203 ALGQKTGFFI
+203 AMGQKTGFFI

-228 RKVLNAFAYTG
+228 KRVLNAFAYTG
-239 GFSLSALKGGAKE
+239 GFSLSALKGMAKE
-252 LVSLDISARAV
+252 VVSLDISARAV

-274 PQNGIHR
+274 PQSNVHR

-286 VLDYLDSLEKGRFDL
+286 VLDYLDTLEKGRFDL

-331 EKIAGGGLLF
+331 EKIASGGLLF
-341 TFSCSQAVGKD
+341 TFSCSQAVSKD

-371 IKQLAAGA
+371 IKQLAAGC

-386 HPEGC
+386 HPEGG

>member
-1 MDKMKNVKQ
+1 MNVKQ
-10 AILLYGKEKSLSRRH
+10 AILLDGKEKSLSRRH

-30 GALKT
+30 GALKS
-35 VENGVQEGDVV
+35 VEKGVQEGDVV
-46 RVLSSDGE
+46 RVFSNKGD
-54 FLCLGL
+54 FLCVGL
-60 WQSGSIAVKILSFDD
+60 WQSGSIAIKILSFEDV
-75 IEINYDFILERVQK
+75 EINYGFMVERVRK
-89 AVELRRL
+89 AMELRRL
-96 CGLFED
+96 CGLFD
-102 KETTIFRLVNGEGD
+102 DGDTTIFRLVNGEGD
-116 FLPSLIADYYDGLLV
+116 FLPSLIADFYEGLV
-131 VQFHSVGMWRLKEE
+131 VLQFHSVGMWRLREE
-145 IVKAFRQVLQSACKA
+145 IVGAFKEVLQSDCKA

-165 SSTLPKQGGLSAK
+165 SSTLPKQSGISAK
-178 DEFLFGNLPEDWFA
+178 DEFLFCSLPEDWFA

-203 ALGQKTGFFI
+203 AMGQKTGFFI

-228 RKVLNAFAYTG
+228 KRVLNAFAYTG
-239 GFSLSALKGGAKE
+239 GFSLSALKGMAKE
-252 LVSLDISARAV
+252 VVSLDISARAV

-274 PQNGIHR
+274 PQSNVHR

-286 VLDYLDSLEKGRFDL
+286 VLDYLDTLEKGRFDL

-341 TFSCSQAVGKD
+341 TFSCSQAVSKD

-371 IKQLAAGA
+371 IKQLAAGC

-386 HPEGC
+386 HPEGG

>member
-1 MDKMKNVKQ
+1 MNAKQ
-10 AILLYGKEKSLSRRH
+10 AILLDGKEKSLSRRH

-30 GALKT
+30 GALKS
-35 VENGVQEGDVV
+35 VEKGVQEGDMV
-46 RVLSSDGE
+46 RVLSNKGD
-54 FLCLGL
+54 FLCVGL
-60 WQSGSIAVKILSFDD
+60 WQSGSIAIKILSFEDV
-75 IEINYDFILERVQK
+75 EINYGFMVERVRK
-89 AVELRRL
+89 AMELRRL
-96 CGLFED
+96 CGLFD
-102 KETTIFRLVNGEGD
+102 DGDTTIFRLVNGEGD
-116 FLPSLIADYYDGLLV
+116 FLPSLIADFYEGLV
-131 VQFHSVGMWRLKEE
+131 VLQFHSVGMWRLREE
-145 IVKAFRQVLQSACKA
+145 IVGAFKEVLQSDCKA

-165 SSTLPKQGGLSAK
+165 SSTLPKRSGISTK
-178 DEFLFGNLPEDWFA
+178 DEFLFGSLPEDWFA

-203 ALGQKTGFFI
+203 AMGQKTGFFI

-228 RKVLNAFAYTG
+228 KRVLNAFAYTG
-239 GFSLSALKGGAKE
+239 GFSLSALKGMAKE
-252 LVSLDISARAV
+252 VVSLDISARAV

-274 PQNGIHR
+274 PQSNVHR

-286 VLDYLDSLEKGRFDL
+286 VLDYLDTLEKGRFDL

-331 EKIAGGGLLF
+331 EKIASGGLLF
-341 TFSCSQAVGKD
+341 TFSCSQAVSKD

-371 IKQLAAGA
+371 IKQLAAGC

-386 HPEGC
+386 HPEGG

>member
-1 MDKMKNVKQ
+1 MNAKQ
-10 AILLYGKEKSLSRRH
+10 AILLDGKEKSLSRRH

-30 GALKT
+30 GALKS
-35 VENGVQEGDVV
+35 VEKGVQEGDVV
-46 RVLSSDGE
+46 RVLSNKGD
-54 FLCLGL
+54 FLCVGL
-60 WQSGSIAVKILSFDD
+60 WQSGSIAIKILSFEDV
-75 IEINYDFILERVQK
+75 EINYGFMVERVRK

-96 CGLFED
+96 CGLFD
-102 KETTIFRLVNGEGD
+102 DGDTTIFRLVNGEGD
-116 FLPSLIADYYDGLLV
+116 FLPSLIADYYEGLV
-131 VQFHSVGMWRLKEE
+131 VLQFHSVGMWRLKEE
-145 IVKAFRQVLQSACKA
+145 IVGAFKEVLQSDCKA

-165 SSTLPKQGGLSAK
+165 SSTLPKQSGISAK
-178 DEFLFGNLPEDWFA
+178 DEFLFGSLPEDWFA

-203 ALGQKTGFFI
+203 AMGQKTGFFI

-228 RKVLNAFAYTG
+228 KRVLNAFAYTG
-239 GFSLSALKGGAKE
+239 GFSLSALKGMAKE
-252 LVSLDISARAV
+252 VVSLDISARAV

-274 PQNGIHR
+274 PQSNVHR

-286 VLDYLDSLEKGRFDL
+286 VLGYLETLEKGRFDL

-331 EKIAGGGLLF
+331 EKIASGGLLF
-341 TFSCSQAVGKD
+341 TFSCSQAVSKD

-371 IKQLAAGA
+371 IKQLAAGC

-386 HPEGC
+386 HPEGG

>member
-1 MDKMKNVKQ
+1 MNVKQ
-10 AILLYGKEKSLSRRH
+10 AILLDGKEKSLSRRH

-30 GALKT
+30 GALKS
-35 VENGVQEGDVV
+35 VEKGVQEGDMV
-46 RVLSSDGE
+46 RVFSNKGD
-54 FLCLGL
+54 FLCVGL
-60 WQSGSIAVKILSFDD
+60 WQSGSIAIKILSFEDV
-75 IEINYDFILERVQK
+75 EVNYGFMVERVRK

-96 CGLFED
+96 CGLFD
-102 KETTIFRLVNGEGD
+102 DGDTTIFRLVNGEGD
-116 FLPSLIADYYDGLLV
+116 FQPSLIADYYEGLV
-131 VQFHSVGMWRLKEE
+131 VLQFHSVGMWRLKEE
-145 IVKAFRQVLQSACKA
+145 IVGAFKEVLQSDCKA

-165 SSTLPKQGGLSAK
+165 SSTLPKQSGISAK
-178 DEFLFGNLPEDWFA
+178 DEFLFGSLPEDWFA

-203 ALGQKTGFFI
+203 AMGQKTGFFI

-228 RKVLNAFAYTG
+228 KRVLNAFAYTG
-239 GFSLSALKGGAKE
+239 GFSLSALKGMAKE
-252 LVSLDISARAV
+252 VVSLDISARAV

-274 PQNGIHR
+274 SQSNVHR

-286 VLDYLDSLEKGRFDL
+286 VLDYLETLENGRFDL

-331 EKIAGGGLLF
+331 EKIANGGLLF
-341 TFSCSQAVGKD
+341 TFSCSQAVSKD

-371 IKQLAAGA
+371 IKQLAAGC

-386 HPEGC
+386 HPEGG

>member
-1 MDKMKNVKQ
+1 MNAKQ

-30 GALKT
+30 GALKS
-35 VENGVQEGDVV
+35 VEKGVQEGDVV
-46 RVLSSDGE
+46 RVLSNKGD
-54 FLCLGL
+54 FLCVGL
-60 WQSGSIAVKILSFDD
+60 WQSGSIAIKILSFEDV
-75 IEINYDFILERVQK
+75 EINYGFMVERVRK
-89 AVELRRL
+89 AMELRRL
-96 CGLFED
+96 CGLFD
-102 KETTIFRLVNGEGD
+102 DGDTTIFRLVNGEGD
-116 FLPSLIADYYDGLLV
+116 FLPSLIADYYEGLV
-131 VQFHSVGMWRLKEE
+131 VLQFHSVGMWRLKEE
-145 IVKAFRQVLQSACKA
+145 IVGAFKEVLQSDCKA

-165 SSTLPKQGGLSAK
+165 SSTLPKQSGISAK
-178 DEFLFGNLPEDWFA
+178 DEFLFGSLPEDWFA

-203 ALGQKTGFFI
+203 AMGQKTGFFI

-228 RKVLNAFAYTG
+228 KRVLNAFAYTG
-239 GFSLSALKGGAKE
+239 GFSLSALKGMAKE
-252 LVSLDISARAV
+252 VVSLDISARAV

-274 PQNGIHR
+274 PQSNVHR

-286 VLDYLDSLEKGRFDL
+286 VLDYLETLEKGRFDL

-331 EKIAGGGLLF
+331 EKIASGGLLF
-341 TFSCSQAVGKD
+341 TFSCSQAVSKD

-371 IKQLAAGA
+371 IKQLAAGC

-386 HPEGC
+386 HPEGG

>member
-1 MDKMKNVKQ
+1 MNVKQ
-10 AILLYGKEKSLSRRH
+10 AILLDGKEKSLSRRH

-30 GALKT
+30 GALKS
-35 VENGVQEGDVV
+35 VEKGVQEGDMV
-46 RVLSSDGE
+46 RVFSNKGD
-54 FLCLGL
+54 FLCVGL
-60 WQSGSIAVKILSFDD
+60 WQSGSIAIKILSFEDV
-75 IEINYDFILERVQK
+75 EVNYGFMVERVRK

-96 CGLFED
+96 CGLFD
-102 KETTIFRLVNGEGD
+102 DGDTTIFRLVNGEGD
-116 FLPSLIADYYDGLLV
+116 FLPSLIADYYEGLV
-131 VQFHSVGMWRLKEE
+131 VLQFHSVGMWRLREE
-145 IVKAFRQVLQSACKA
+145 IVGAFKEVLQSDCKA

-165 SSTLPKQGGLSAK
+165 SSTLPKQSGISAK
-178 DEFLFGNLPEDWFA
+178 DEFLFCSLPEDWFA

-203 ALGQKTGFFI
+203 AMGQKTGFFI

-228 RKVLNAFAYTG
+228 KRVLNAFAYTG
-239 GFSLSALKGGAKE
+239 GFSLSALKGMAKE
-252 LVSLDISARAV
+252 VVSLDISARAV

-274 PQNGIHR
+274 PQSNVHR

-286 VLDYLDSLEKGRFDL
+286 VLDYLDTLEKGRFDL

-331 EKIAGGGLLF
+331 EKIASGGLLF
-341 TFSCSQAVGKD
+341 TFSCSQAVSKD

-371 IKQLAAGA
+371 IKQLAAGC

-386 HPEGC
+386 HPEGG

>member
-1 MDKMKNVKQ
+1 M
-10 AILLYGKEKSLSRRH
+10 
-25 PWLFS
+25 
-30 GALKT
+30 
-35 VENGVQEGDVV
+35 
-46 RVLSSDGE
+46 
-54 FLCLGL
+54 
-60 WQSGSIAVKILSFDD
+60 
-75 IEINYDFILERVQK
+75 
-89 AVELRRL
+89 
-96 CGLFED
+96 
-102 KETTIFRLVNGEGD
+102 
-116 FLPSLIADYYDGLLV
+116 
-131 VQFHSVGMWRLKEE
+131 
-145 IVKAFRQVLQSACKA
+145 
-160 VFSKS
+160 
-165 SSTLPKQGGLSAK
+165 
-178 DEFLFGNLPEDWFA
+178 
-192 KENGLTYRIDY
+192 
-203 ALGQKTGFFI
+203 
-213 DQRENRRLVGEYAKG
+213 VGEYAKG
-228 RKVLNAFAYTG
+228 KRVLNAFAYTG
-239 GFSLSALKGGAKE
+239 GFSLSALKGMAKE
-252 LVSLDISARAV
+252 VVSLDISARAV

-274 PQNGIHR
+274 PQSNVHH

-286 VLDYLDSLEKGRFDL
+286 VLDYLDTLEKGRFDL

-341 TFSCSQAVGKD
+341 TFSCSQAVSKD

-371 IKQLAAGA
+371 IKQLAAGC

-386 HPEGC
+386 HPEGG

>member
-1 MDKMKNVKQ
+1 MNVKQ
-10 AILLYGKEKSLSRRH
+10 AILLDGKEKSLSRRH

-30 GALKT
+30 GALKS
-35 VENGVQEGDVV
+35 VEKGVQEGDMV
-46 RVLSSDGE
+46 RVFSNKGD
-54 FLCLGL
+54 FLCVGL
-60 WQSGSIAVKILSFDD
+60 WQSGSIAIKILSFEDV
-75 IEINYDFILERVQK
+75 EINYGFMVERVRK

-96 CGLFED
+96 CGLFD
-102 KETTIFRLVNGEGD
+102 DGDTTIFRLVNGEGD
-116 FLPSLIADYYDGLLV
+116 FLPSLIADYYEGLV
-131 VQFHSVGMWRLKEE
+131 VLQFHSVGMWRLKEE
-145 IVKAFRQVLQSACKA
+145 IVGAFKEVLQSDCKA

-165 SSTLPKQGGLSAK
+165 SSTLPKQSGISAK
-178 DEFLFGNLPEDWFA
+178 DEFLFGSLPEDWFA

-203 ALGQKTGFFI
+203 AMGQKTGFFI

-228 RKVLNAFAYTG
+228 KRVLNAFAYTG
-239 GFSLSALKGGAKE
+239 GFSLSALKGMAKE
-252 LVSLDISARAV
+252 VVSLDISARAV

-274 PQNGIHR
+274 PQSNVHR

-286 VLDYLDSLEKGRFDL
+286 VLDYLDTLEKGRFDL

-331 EKIAGGGLLF
+331 EKIASGGLLF
-341 TFSCSQAVGKD
+341 TFSCSQAVSKD

-371 IKQLAAGA
+371 IKQLAAGC

-386 HPEGC
+386 HPEGG

>member
-1 MDKMKNVKQ
+1 MDKMNVKQ
-10 AILLYGKEKSLSRRH
+10 AILLDGKEKSLSRRH

-30 GALKT
+30 GALKS
-35 VENGVQEGDVV
+35 VEKGVQEGDMV
-46 RVLSSDGE
+46 RVFSNKGD
-54 FLCLGL
+54 FLCVGL
-60 WQSGSIAVKILSFDD
+60 WQSGSIAIKILSFEDV
-75 IEINYDFILERVQK
+75 EVNYGFMVERVRK

-96 CGLFED
+96 CGLFD
-102 KETTIFRLVNGEGD
+102 DGDTTIFRLVNGEGD
-116 FLPSLIADYYDGLLV
+116 FLPSLIADYYEGLV
-131 VQFHSVGMWRLKEE
+131 VLQFHSVGMWRLREE
-145 IVKAFRQVLQSACKA
+145 IVGAFKEVLQSDCKA

-165 SSTLPKQGGLSAK
+165 SSTLPKQSGISAK
-178 DEFLFGNLPEDWFA
+178 DEFLFCSLPEDWFA

-203 ALGQKTGFFI
+203 AMGQKTGFFI

-228 RKVLNAFAYTG
+228 KRVLNAFAYTG
-239 GFSLSALKGGAKE
+239 GFSLSALKGMAKE
-252 LVSLDISARAV
+252 VVSLDISARAV

-274 PQNGIHR
+274 PQSNVHR

-286 VLDYLDSLEKGRFDL
+286 VLDYLNTLEKGRFDL

-331 EKIAGGGLLF
+331 EKIASGGLLF
-341 TFSCSQAVGKD
+341 TFSCSQAVSKD

-371 IKQLAAGA
+371 IKQLAAGC

-386 HPEGC
+386 HPEGG

>member
-1 MDKMKNVKQ
+1 MNAKQ

-30 GALKT
+30 GALKS
-35 VENGVQEGDVV
+35 VEKGVQEGDVV
-46 RVLSSDGE
+46 RVLSNKGD
-54 FLCLGL
+54 FLCVGL
-60 WQSGSIAVKILSFDD
+60 WQSGSIAIKILSFEDV
-75 IEINYDFILERVQK
+75 EINYGFMVERVRK

-96 CGLFED
+96 CGLFD
-102 KETTIFRLVNGEGD
+102 DGDTTIFRLVNGEGD
-116 FLPSLIADYYDGLLV
+116 FLPSLIADYYEGLV
-131 VQFHSVGMWRLKEE
+131 VLQFHSVGMWRLKED
-145 IVKAFRQVLQSACKA
+145 IVGAFKEVLQADCKA

-165 SSTLPKQGGLSAK
+165 SSTLPKQSGISAK
-178 DEFLFGNLPEDWFA
+178 DEFLFGSLPEDWFA

-203 ALGQKTGFFI
+203 AMGQKTGFFI

-228 RKVLNAFAYTG
+228 KRVLNAFAYTG
-239 GFSLSALKGGAKE
+239 GFSLSALRGMAKE
-252 LVSLDISARAV
+252 VVSLDISARAV

-274 PQNGIHR
+274 PQNNVHS

-286 VLDYLDSLEKGRFDL
+286 VLDYLDTLEKGRFDL

-317 QALKGY
+317 QAIKGY

-331 EKIAGGGLLF
+331 EKIASRGLLF
-341 TFSCSQAVGKD
+341 TFSCSQAVSKD

-366 RKVRI
+366 RNVRI
-371 IKQLAAGA
+371 IKQLAAGC

-386 HPEGC
+386 HPEGS

>member
-1 MDKMKNVKQ
+1 MDNMNAKQ
-10 AILLYGKEKSLSRRH
+10 AILLDGKEKSLSRRH

-30 GALKT
+30 GALKS
-35 VENGVQEGDVV
+35 VEKGVQEGDVV
-46 RVLSSDGE
+46 RVLSNKGD
-54 FLCLGL
+54 FLCVGL
-60 WQSGSIAVKILSFDD
+60 WQSGSIAIKILSFEDV
-75 IEINYDFILERVQK
+75 EINYGFMVERVRK

-96 CGLFED
+96 CGLFD
-102 KETTIFRLVNGEGD
+102 DGDTTIFRLVNGEGD
-116 FLPSLIADYYDGLLV
+116 FLPSLIADFYEGLV
-131 VQFHSVGMWRLKEE
+131 VLQFHSVGMWRLREE
-145 IVKAFRQVLQSACKA
+145 IVGAFKEVLQSDCKA

-165 SSTLPKQGGLSAK
+165 SSTLPKQSGISAK
-178 DEFLFGNLPEDWFA
+178 DEFLFGSLPEDWFA

-203 ALGQKTGFFI
+203 AMGQKTGFFI

-228 RKVLNAFAYTG
+228 KRVLNAFAYTG
-239 GFSLSALKGGAKE
+239 GFSLSALKGMAKE
-252 LVSLDISARAV
+252 VVSLDISARAV

-274 PQNGIHR
+274 SQSNVHR

-286 VLDYLDSLEKGRFDL
+286 VLDYLETLENGRFDL

-331 EKIAGGGLLF
+331 EKIANGGLLF
-341 TFSCSQAVGKD
+341 TFSCSQAVSKD

-371 IKQLAAGA
+371 IKQLAAGC

-386 HPEGC
+386 HPEGG

>member
-1 MDKMKNVKQ
+1 MNVKQ
-10 AILLYGKEKSLSRRH
+10 AILLDGKEKSLSRRH

-30 GALKT
+30 GALKS
-35 VENGVQEGDVV
+35 VEKGVQEGDMV
-46 RVLSSDGE
+46 RVFSNKGD
-54 FLCLGL
+54 FLCVGL
-60 WQSGSIAVKILSFDD
+60 WQSGSIAIKILSFEDV
-75 IEINYDFILERVQK
+75 EINYGFMVERVRK

-96 CGLFED
+96 CGLFD
-102 KETTIFRLVNGEGD
+102 DGDTTIFRLVNGEGD
-116 FLPSLIADYYDGLLV
+116 FLPSLIADYYEGLV
-131 VQFHSVGMWRLKEE
+131 VLQFHSVGMWRLKEE
-145 IVKAFRQVLQSACKA
+145 IVGAFKEVLQSDCKA

-165 SSTLPKQGGLSAK
+165 SSTLPKRSGISTK
-178 DEFLFGNLPEDWFA
+178 DEFLFGSLPEDWFA

-203 ALGQKTGFFI
+203 AMGQKTGFFI

-228 RKVLNAFAYTG
+228 KKVLNAFAYTG
-239 GFSLSALKGGAKE
+239 GFSLSALKGMAKE
-252 LVSLDISARAV
+252 VVSLDISARAV

-274 PQNGIHR
+274 PQSNVHR

-286 VLDYLDSLEKGRFDL
+286 VLDYLDTLEKGRFDL

-331 EKIAGGGLLF
+331 EKIASGGLLF
-341 TFSCSQAVGKD
+341 TFSCSQAVSKD

-371 IKQLAAGA
+371 IKQLAAGC

-386 HPEGC
+386 HPEGG